1 MKKIIMT
8 SLLVAMLLITGCGK
22 KEENKGNNANGGNT
36 GVVDTPVVEEPTT
49 YEGLEFLNVGASNGE
64 VSTIVINNTGR
75 VLTGTK
81 FTMRI
86 MDGEGNTIVELTD
99 EIDSSME
106 TGTTLEV
113 ETKTDADLSK
123 AVSIEYSVVQ

>member
-22 KEENKGNNANGGNT
+22 KEEPIVDNNGGNS
-36 GVVDTPVVEEPTT
+36 GGVDTPVVEEPVT
-49 YEGLEFLNVGASNGE
+49 YEGLEFLNVGASNGN